1 QHDEAWLIFIDMV
14 NNQIPT
20 FEEKAE
26 ALHYFPMFRTWFGL
40 LGLCKLPWNDIA
52 PANNSETDEPAKIPE
67 HVQNYLDLYYGI
79 TGTRMTPEEMVD
91 QSERTYNFQRIFN
104 IRMGKGLR
112 INDKTP
118 YRTMGPVTPE
128 EYESRAER
136 YDKQLKETVGYD
148 PKGKTVE
155 EKIAAMRA
163 YREDQY
169 EKLTDAV
176 YKRRG
181 WTENGVPTPEKLK
194 SIGMDFPELLDV
206 VEKHI

>member
-1 QHDEAWLIFIDMV
+1 M
-14 NNQIPT
+14 
-20 FEEKAE
+20 
-26 ALHYFPMFRTWFGL
+26 
-40 LGLCKLPWNDIA
+40 
-52 PANNSETDEPAKIPE
+52 PE

-79 TGTRMTPEEMVD
+79 TGTRIDSEEMIR
-91 QSERTYNFQRIFN
+91 QSERVYNFQRIFN

-136 YDKQLKETVGYD
+136 YDKQLVENLGYD

-155 EKIAAMRA
+155 EKIAVMRK

-169 EKLTDAV
+169 EQLTDAV
-176 YKRRG
+176 YERKG
-181 WTENGVPTPEKLK
+181 WTMDGVPTPEKLK
-194 SIGMDFPELLDV
+194 SLGMDLPELMEV
-206 VEKHI
+206 IGKHI